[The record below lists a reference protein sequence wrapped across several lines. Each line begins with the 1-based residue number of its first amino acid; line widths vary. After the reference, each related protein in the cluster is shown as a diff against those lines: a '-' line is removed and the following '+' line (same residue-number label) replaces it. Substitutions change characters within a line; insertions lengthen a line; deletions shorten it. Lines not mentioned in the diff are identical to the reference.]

1 MPVHFI
7 QSPGTVIQRPAD
19 FHLDRAC
26 RNAVSGSDD
35 RMPFTPQTRRNQ
47 DFALPIGQL
56 AQDQGKRA
64 KLIAIFGLSGGVRPL
79 IRDGQNIG
87 DLGCAKLAHNAG
99 LMAATCFVGSSVSF
113 AALVTVPPTKRCSRP
128 DA

>member
-64 KLIAIFGLSGGVRPL
+64 KLIAIFGLSGGSGPSSATDRTSA
-79 IRDGQNIG
+79 IW
-87 DLGCAKLAHNAG
+87 
-99 LMAATCFVGSSVSF
+99 AAPSWRITRG
-113 AALVTVPPTKRCSRP
+113 
-128 DA
+128 